1 MSLPSQS
8 SAIAVPMASPVGEGG
23 EVPQKFR
30 FTAGSAAVL
39 YGAQGAIC
47 SLPGLDHPRAQPPFL
62 SLPSWT
68 EEKGKGSI
76 GVSEL
81 PPMAAAEEEHPL
93 RNGLVMSEDD
103 EEKEADNEEATKK
116 HHQLVDSLTAL
127 AGAKRRRAVERTEA
141 SRQISEF
148 DLCGG
153 DAREKVLLSELLQPA
168 SSSPALSSIQKQL
181 KKAQHKKAIQLPLS
195 KEENE
200 RVVREAAYTQTS
212 QALAKWQPVVQQNR
226 RAEQLVFPLQQ
237 EKVTVAAIEEV
248 INGWQARTPLEQEI
262 FDILHR
268 GKQPVKDPLL
278 TPQERSSLQAMSLEE
293 AQLRRMQRQKARVLQ
308 SYYEAKARRQRKI
321 KSKRYHRMLR
331 KIRKR
336 KVLKEFETL
345 RKTNPEAALEELAK
359 IEKARIEERM
369 SLKHQNKGK
378 WAKSTVLMAKY
389 NLEARQAMQEQL
401 ARNKELTQKVRPAS
415 DSEEGGNDTDAEG
428 DLVPSVVN
436 ERPAGLDPD
445 NPWMLGRPHAEPKED
460 LPAAPEDSEESD
472 EETEPPATKEETLL
486 QGFVAGLNS
495 EEAMPKMT
503 DVLLPAPP
511 SPVPEGPLLNEK
523 LERLRTLEDMEAIET
538 EEVPLENGMPEVNDA
553 ELQQPPEAESSPKGG
568 KTQSSKKKAKRKAL
582 IDLKAVLAQPLR
594 PIQCPF
600 LPSAVQ
606 DELEMGKDQRQV
618 IREAFASDNVVA
630 DFMKEKRRA
639 EQNSKPKVINLVLP
653 GWGEWGGAGLQPS
666 KMKKRRFLIKPAA
679 GPPRKD
685 RHLPNVILS
694 ERRNISAAVH
704 QVSQLPFPFENSKQ
718 FERSIQAPMGPT
730 WNTQRAFQRLT
741 APHIV
746 TKPGHII
753 RPISAE
759 DSELLCK
766 VEKANGMGREPDL
779 ALSLSPH
786 NHHPRHASKRK
797 GRRS

>member
-1 MSLPSQS
+1 
-8 SAIAVPMASPVGEGG
+8 
-23 EVPQKFR
+23 
-30 FTAGSAAVL
+30 
-39 YGAQGAIC
+39 
-47 SLPGLDHPRAQPPFL
+47 
-62 SLPSWT
+62 
-68 EEKGKGSI
+68 
-76 GVSEL
+76 
-81 PPMAAAEEEHPL
+81 MAAAEEEHPL
-93 RNGLVMSEDD
+93 GNELVMSEDD

-153 DAREKVLLSELLQPA
+153 GAREKVILSELLQPA
-168 SSSPALSSIQKQL
+168 SSSPALGSIQKQL
-181 KKAQHKKAIQLPLS
+181 KKAQHRKAIQLPLS

-212 QALAKWQPVVQQNR
+212 QALAKWHPVVQQNR

-237 EKVTVAAIEEV
+237 ESVTVPAIEEV
-248 INGWQARTPLEQEI
+248 ISGWEARTPLEQEI
-262 FDILHR
+262 FNILHR

-278 TPQERSSLQAMSLEE
+278 TPQEKSSLQAMSLEE

-336 KVLKEFETL
+336 KVLKEFEML
-345 RKTNPEAALEELAK
+345 QKSNPEAALEELAK

-415 DSEEGGNDTDAEG
+415 DSEEGGSDTDTER

-436 ERPAGLDPD
+436 ERPSGLDPD
-445 NPWMLGRPHAEPKED
+445 NPWMLGWPQAEPKED

-472 EETEPPATKEETLL
+472 EEKGPPATKETSL
-486 QGFVAGLNS
+486 QGFVAGLND
-495 EEAMPKMT
+495 EEAVPMLT

-511 SPVPEGPLLNEK
+511 SPVSEGPLLSEK
-523 LERLRTLEDMEAIET
+523 LERLHTLEDMEAMEP
-538 EEVPLENGMPEVNDA
+538 EEVPQENGMTEVNGA
-553 ELQQPPEAESSPKGG
+553 ELQQPPEAESSLQPKGG
-568 KTQSSKKKAKRKAL
+568 KTQTSKKTAKRKAL
-582 IDLKAVLAQPLR
+582 IDLKAVLVQPVR
-594 PIQCPF
+594 PMQCPF

-618 IREAFASDNVVA
+618 IQEAFASDNVVA

-639 EQNSKPKVINLVLP
+639 EQNSKPKVIDLVLP
-653 GWGEWGGAGLQPS
+653 GWGEWGGAGLRPS

-694 ERRNISAAVH
+694 EKRNILAAVH
-704 QVSQLPFPFENSKQ
+704 QVNQLPFPFENSKQ

-746 TKPGHII
+746 TQPGHII

-766 VEKANGMGREPDL
+766 AENAKAMGRKPDL

-786 NHHPRHASKRK
+786 NHHPHHASKRK
-797 GRRS
+797 ARRS

>member
-1 MSLPSQS
+1 
-8 SAIAVPMASPVGEGG
+8 
-23 EVPQKFR
+23 
-30 FTAGSAAVL
+30 
-39 YGAQGAIC
+39 
-47 SLPGLDHPRAQPPFL
+47 
-62 SLPSWT
+62 
-68 EEKGKGSI
+68 
-76 GVSEL
+76 
-81 PPMAAAEEEHPL
+81 MAAAEEEHPL
-93 RNGLVMSEDD
+93 RNELVMSEDE

-127 AGAKRRRAVERTEA
+127 AGAKRWRAVERAEA

-148 DLCGG
+148 ELAGLG
-153 DAREKVLLSELLQPA
+153 AREKVLLSELLQSA
-168 SSSPALSSIQKQL
+168 SSSPALGSIQKQL
-181 KKAQHKKAIQLPLS
+181 KKAQHKKTIQLPLS

-200 RVVREAAYTQTS
+200 QVVREAAYTQTS
-212 QALAKWQPVVQQNR
+212 QALAKWHPLVQQNR

-237 EKVTVAAIEEV
+237 ESVNVTAIEEV
-248 INGWQARTPLEQEI
+248 INGWQAQTPLEQEI
-262 FDILHR
+262 FNILHK

-278 TPQERSSLQAMSLEE
+278 TPQEKSSLQAMSLEE
-293 AQLRRMQRQKARVLQ
+293 AQLRRMQHQRARVLQ
-308 SYYEAKARRQRKI
+308 SYYKAKAQRQRKI

-336 KVLKEFETL
+336 KVLKEFEML
-345 RKTNPEAALEELAK
+345 RKSNPEAALEELAK
-359 IEKARIEERM
+359 IEKVRIEERM

-378 WAKSTVLMAKY
+378 LAKSTVLLAKY

-401 ARNKELTQKVRPAS
+401 AQNKELTQKVRPAS

-445 NPWMLGRPHAEPKED
+445 NPWMLGWLHTEPKED

-472 EETEPPATKEETLL
+472 EEKGPPATKEETLL
-486 QGFVAGLNS
+486 QGFVAGLNG

-511 SPVPEGPLLNEK
+511 SHVPEGPLLSEK
-523 LERLRTLEDMEAIET
+523 LEWLHTLEDMEAMEP
-538 EEVPLENGMPEVNDA
+538 EEVPRENRMPEVNGA
-553 ELQQPPEAESSPKGG
+553 ELQQPLEAESSLQPKDS
-568 KTQSSKKKAKRKAL
+568 KTQTSNKTAKHKAL

-594 PIQCPF
+594 PMQCPF

-618 IREAFASDNVVA
+618 IWEAFASDNVVA
-630 DFMKEKRRA
+630 NFMKEKRRA

-653 GWGEWGGAGLQPS
+653 GWGEWGGAGLRPS

-679 GPPRKD
+679 GSPRKN

-694 ERRNISAAVH
+694 EQRNILAGVH
-704 QVSQLPFPFENSKQ
+704 QVNQLPFPFENSKQ

-746 TKPGHII
+746 TQPGHII
-753 RPISAE
+753 QPISAE

-766 VEKANGMGREPDL
+766 VEKAKAMGREPDL

-797 GRRS
+797 ARRS